1 VGVSERFCVSLF
13 NTSACHF
20 DATLMVMLVQ
30 LSQRVQGGHS
40 TQSSSS
46 LFVNID
52 SPPPHISA
60 AGKRSGRS
68 TSPAAASGKR
78 RSRKEPLRAEYQ
90 TEDEYTSAYSQW
102 REFRSKQAESV
113 NRLGRPHNPPTL
125 CTAIAAHV
133 SDTGPQSD
141 LSHVPQLSSVID
153 GGQFSPSSPFLPP
166 PPPHTRPR
174 FRSARLDH
182 EQRQNG
188 KITSKT

>member
-1 VGVSERFCVSLF
+1 
-13 NTSACHF
+13 
-20 DATLMVMLVQ
+20 MVMLVQ
-30 LSQRVQGGHS
+30 PSQRVQGGHS

-113 NRLGRPHNPPTL
+113 NRSR
-125 CTAIAAHV
+125 AKAKRE
-133 SDTGPQSD
+133 DYEQD
-141 LSHVPQLSSVID
+141 LKIRTTEHENQL
-153 GGQFSPSSPFLPP
+153 L
-166 PPPHTRPR
+166 
-174 FRSARLDH
+174 
-182 EQRQNG
+182 EQRIAELKANIELYRDVLSQSLDTVDG
-188 KITSKT
+188 IGLSPDYIDTSLEAFVEDAFTASTRHRQHLVAM